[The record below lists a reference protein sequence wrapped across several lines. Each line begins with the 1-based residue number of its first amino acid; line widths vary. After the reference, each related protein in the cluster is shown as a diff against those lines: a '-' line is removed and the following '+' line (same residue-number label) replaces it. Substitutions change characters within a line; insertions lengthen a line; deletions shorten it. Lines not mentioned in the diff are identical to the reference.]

1 MGGAPGVGTSV
12 LVGLGGFEKN
22 RKMGGGTTTPL
33 WETLESGHI
42 KKFVR

>member
-22 RKMGGGTTTPL
+22 RKMGGDDPTMGNPGE
-33 WETLESGHI
+33 WSH
-42 KKFVR
+42 